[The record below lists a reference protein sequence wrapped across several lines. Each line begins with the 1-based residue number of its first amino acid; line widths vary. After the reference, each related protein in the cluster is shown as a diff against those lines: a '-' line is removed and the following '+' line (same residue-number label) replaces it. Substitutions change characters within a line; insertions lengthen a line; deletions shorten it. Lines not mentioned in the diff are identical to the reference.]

1 MDARESH
8 VFSHLFDLSLLR
20 FPLLRRIKGNGKK
33 IVDSY
38 RRYNF
43 LERRTVRHARKK
55 KKKKEF
61 GKEIE
66 EPNYRKKVPK
76 RRRRDKRRLEK
87 HNFIFQLPKQLRIH
101 YPSIHCQQANTTPTK
116 THRTIAP
123 KEPFTSLYVEA

>member
-55 KKKKEF
+55 KKK
-61 GKEIE
+61 
-66 EPNYRKKVPK
+66 RKN
-76 RRRRDKRRLEK
+76 LEK
-87 HNFIFQLPKQLRIH
+87 K
-101 YPSIHCQQANTTPTK
+101 SK
-116 THRTIAP
+116 SRTIGRKFQ
-123 KEPFTSLYVEA
+123 KEEEEINDDSRSTTSFFNFQNNFESTIHPSTANRQTPLQQKLTERSHQKNPLQVFT